1 MVLSAFLG
9 TFIAFTYCYFNNIYI
24 NFTFI
29 KILQNF
35 QTFCIGAFIIQFIP
49 PNFVE
54 TSSIRY
60 EISAFCLYSLVSEFF
75 FYWLHR
81 LIHYNKFLFVS
92 IHQHHHLEKYPSP
105 LDAYILHPVET
116 VLVTIAL
123 SIPDLL
129 LIPITY
135 RAHLLFK
142 SLSLAVLILN
152 HGALKSRSFHMLHHR
167 YLNVYFGGTYPLFDY
182 VFNTFQ

>member
-9 TFIAFTYCYFNNIYI
+9 TLIAFTYCYFNNIYI
-24 NFTFI
+24 NFTFV
-29 KILQNF
+29 KLLQNL
-35 QTFCIGAFIIQFIP
+35 QTFFIGAFIIQFIQ
-49 PNFVE
+49 PNFID
-54 TSSIRY
+54 SSSFRY
-60 EISAFCLYSLVSEFF
+60 EITSFCLYSLISEFA

-81 LIHYNKFLFVS
+81 FLHYNKRIYLS
-92 IHQHHHLEKYPSP
+92 IHHHHHLEYTPHP
-105 LDAYILHPVET
+105 LDAYILHPIET
-116 VLVTIAL
+116 VLVTISL

-152 HGALKSRSFHMLHHR
+152 HGALKTRSFHMLHHR
-167 YLNVYFGGTYPLFDY
+167 YLNVYYGGTYPLFDY
-182 VFNTFQ
+182 VFNTF